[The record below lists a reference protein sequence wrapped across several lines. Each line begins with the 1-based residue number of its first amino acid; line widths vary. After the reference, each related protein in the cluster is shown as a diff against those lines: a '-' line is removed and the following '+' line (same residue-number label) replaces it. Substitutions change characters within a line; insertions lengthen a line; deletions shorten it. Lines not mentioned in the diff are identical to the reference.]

1 MKKLLELKKHIDAD
15 LKKVNVLIEQ
25 TLSNS
30 SAPTL
35 NKIYTHVLK
44 SQGKQIRGSIILLIS
59 KLSNEITPD
68 THKLAAGIELIHL
81 ASLIHDDIIDN
92 ANIRRDIKTVHKEF
106 DLNNGIISGVHCY
119 ALALKLI
126 TSIKNNDILTTISDS
141 VIDLCEGECIQVN
154 QRHNFSLT
162 QSDYWTI
169 VEKKTSALFKAACIC
184 SGLLNNQNKTDIK
197 QLAEFGTHLGDI
209 FQLAD
214 DYLDIYDSKNK
225 LSKKVKQD
233 LETGD
238 ISLPI
243 LLASENQKVTN

>member
-1 MKKLLELKKHIDAD
+1 M
-15 LKKVNVLIEQ
+15 
-25 TLSNS
+25 
-30 SAPTL
+30 
-35 NKIYTHVLK
+35 K

-141 VIDLCEGECIQVN
+141 VIDLCEGGASKSINDIIFHSLN
-154 QRHNFSLT
+154 QIIGQSLKENISIV
-162 QSDYWTI
+162 QSG
-169 VEKKTSALFKAACIC
+169 V
-184 SGLLNNQNKTDIK
+184 
-197 QLAEFGTHLGDI
+197 
-209 FQLAD
+209 
-214 DYLDIYDSKNK
+214 YL
-225 LSKKVKQD
+225 
-233 LETGD
+233 
-238 ISLPI
+238 
-243 LLASENQKVTN
+243 